1 MNIKE
6 IAKSYIQY
14 SNEANYN
21 AMADLFAENAE
32 WIPISPIEP
41 RFGREAIRAGY
52 LNHVK
57 KINKP
62 IINDR
67 YYADGLTCV
76 VEFNVQINEDEL
88 ASIVDI
94 FTFNEAGEIIKLAI
108 YKR

>member
-1 MNIKE
+1 
-6 IAKSYIQY
+6 
-14 SNEANYN
+14 
-21 AMADLFAENAE
+21 
-32 WIPISPIEP
+32 
-41 RFGREAIRAGY
+41 
-52 LNHVK
+52 VK